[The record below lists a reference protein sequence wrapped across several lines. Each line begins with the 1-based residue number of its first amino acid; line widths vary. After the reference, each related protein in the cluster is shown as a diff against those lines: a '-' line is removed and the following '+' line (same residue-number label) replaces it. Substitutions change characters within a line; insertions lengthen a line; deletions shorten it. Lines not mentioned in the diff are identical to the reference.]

1 MVPFQLLSYEEQDEY
16 GHSVYITCDS
26 TQIDDSQQSS
36 SVSNFFFLFTIVPW
50 CLFALFIVRDFA
62 KKVTENFKIVYD
74 LFLLAFGARQI
85 DLSCGSGKRR
95 TIIKV
100 PFL

>member
-50 CLFALFIVRDFA
+50 CLFALFIFRDFA
-62 KKVTENFKIVYD
+62 KKVTEDFKIVYD
-74 LFLLAFGARQI
+74 LFYWHLAH
-85 DLSCGSGKRR
+85 GKS
-95 TIIKV
+95 IYHAAQEKEEQ
-100 PFL
+100 